1 MTPPI
6 FLPLPGNG
14 KFAVGLAGL
23 LGGEVG
29 RMETRRFPDGETYLR
44 LLSEVA
50 GRDIVLVCTL
60 DRPDTKLVPLLI
72 AADAARELG
81 ALSVGLVAPYL
92 AYMRQDQRFQ
102 NGEAISSRS
111 FARRISDAVDW
122 LVTAD
127 PHLHRYASLGDI
139 YDIRAEAV
147 HAAAPISDWIR
158 THVERPLI
166 IGPDSESEQWAS
178 AIARRAASE
187 SGSAARSTVAPTP
200 EARQM
205 WTRSPGS
212 PSDRSMPARAVPS
225 SARPSASL
233 GCGRW

>member
-81 ALSVGLVAPYL
+81 ALSVGLVAPYRTGCGTDR
-92 AYMRQDQRFQ
+92 AC
-102 NGEAISSRS
+102 
-111 FARRISDAVDW
+111 ARGRGAAVGDH
-122 LVTAD
+122 VHPGGGGAD
-127 PHLHRYASLGDI
+127 RRPQPASP
-139 YDIRAEAV
+139 V
-147 HAAAPISDWIR
+147 
-158 THVERPLI
+158 
-166 IGPDSESEQWAS
+166 
-178 AIARRAASE
+178 ARRATDERSIQ
-187 SGSAARSTVAPTP
+187 SAMISCGA
-200 EARQM
+200 
-205 WTRSPGS
+205 
-212 PSDRSMPARAVPS
+212 SDRLEQCTRDQRLCNDMLESNAPRFTFQRVVMIGRDHDRATAPALRA
-225 SARPSASL
+225 
-233 GCGRW
+233 